1 MNHLPLSPT
10 EIKFDNQKKLSRN
23 DIISKKNKTI
33 KKRRAERKER
43 QDQKKYNV
51 DHLVNDMVDGE
62 DSDSELGDFTP
73 PERPVVQQK
82 PQQQDQPTSSYN
94 PSLIQ
99 DQLYNSQS
107 PTELNSS
114 EQDNVVNSEGFRSLE
129 TSPIQQPYIPYFT
142 NATDMQNIEGPKD
155 KLLEKLNYMIH
166 LLEEQ
171 KEEKTGHV
179 TEELILYSF
188 LGVFVIF
195 IVDSFA
201 RVGKYV
207 R

>member
-1 MNHLPLSPT
+1 MNNLPLCPT
-10 EIKFDNQKKLSRN
+10 EISSENNRKLSRN
-23 DIISKKNKTI
+23 DVISRKNKTI
-33 KKRRAERKER
+33 KKRRQQKSKEEQR
-43 QDQKKYNV
+43 QNYEINN
-51 DHLVNDMVDGE
+51 LVKNMHGDDESDGE
-62 DSDSELGDFTP
+62 SELGDYSP
-73 PERPVVQQK
+73 PPYPSVQQK
-82 PQQQDQPTSSYN
+82 PQQSNEKQIYSSNYE
-94 PSLIQ
+94 PE
-99 DQLYNSQS
+99 NSESGEDEALS
-107 PTELNSS
+107 P
-114 EQDNVVNSEGFRSLE
+114 EGFRSLE
-129 TSPIQQPYIPYFT
+129 PSNPETMYNQYVPYYTNTANQQSL
-142 NATDMQNIEGPKD
+142 DGPKD